1 MSEMMNRDLLR
12 MHEGA
17 AQRDFRRSALWYWL
31 NKQLIPGRTLDV
43 GGGSGYM
50 TLKLLAEGRE
60 VMLAEPE
67 ADLIVFARHQVEKRG
82 LSARFE
88 AVDAPVEALEP
99 AQVGQFANIVC
110 LDVLEHI
117 ENDRQAL
124 RQLTRLIRPDGR
136 ILITV
141 PAMPAL
147 YGTRDRAYG
156 HYRRH
161 TARSLRTLI
170 TDCGL
175 ECTGLR
181 YWNLLGVAPYYF
193 YEKVLKQP
201 VNDSLRQGGDTVLTR
216 SLRTLLTGWL
226 KFETHLP
233 LWAGLTLLAVTRLPV
248 GTHTAEH

>member
-31 NKQLIPGRTLDV
+31 HQQLIPGRTLDV

-60 VMLAEPE
+60 VTLAEPE
-67 ADLIVFARHQVEKRG
+67 ADLILFARQQVEKCG

-88 AVDAPVEALEP
+88 AVNAPVEALES
-99 AQVGQFANIVC
+99 AQIGQFANIVC

-117 ENDRQAL
+117 EDDRQAL
-124 RQLTRLIRPDGR
+124 RRLTQLIEPNGR
-136 ILITV
+136 ILISV
-141 PAMPAL
+141 PAIPAL
-147 YGTRDRAYG
+147 YGTRDKAYG

-193 YEKVLKQP
+193 YERVLKKP
-201 VNDSLRQGGDTVLTR
+201 VNDSLRQGSDTVLAR
-216 SLRTLLTGWL
+216 SIRALLTGWL
-226 KFETHLP
+226 KLETRLP
-233 LWAGLTLLAVTRLPV
+233 LWAGLSLLAVTRLPD